1 MPIKNI
7 TFRVC
12 RWNMKTGRHIW
23 NNLLLFILTITFSA
37 CPPNKDVNEIETDF
51 GVTVN
56 SIIKDNIYNDPH
68 SYFRDER
75 NIEIIEDVTTCEKLR
90 KILIENSEKPVYIK
104 LEKSLSLDVH
114 GDNPACTQ
122 KEPTFLVKRN
132 SEIIIDGG
140 GEFLISQT
148 EPEKSQKGQPDSQES
163 TPLIKIINNRRVFL
177 KGFKLLGGRT
187 GVEKNLHSTVYLID
201 VDIINPVNNGVLITE
216 DNTIVNQTSHL
227 DLIRIAH
234 ATNGT
239 CNKNHGDDNTVVA
252 TSDACTL
259 TITCSGINC
268 TRTIS
273 TNGTGINITTAN
285 ATVIIPSGV
294 TVTISKVDGDNL
306 TMGVN
311 LQNGKLKIEGN
322 GKLIIRDYVT
332 GISMNNGHLICDKR
346 LPKDHIVFERS
357 DNKPFTFTAINEL
370 NTCVRNVGNF
380 NGNGN
385 LDMAWEVNS
394 TNNLKERTWIYLEF
408 GEPKMFVQSPGWA
421 IAGIGD
427 FDGNGIDDIFWR
439 HTDGSSWLY
448 YFELSD
454 DGTLKQKSS
463 IRSVSVDTKWQV
475 AGVGDFNRD
484 GKDDLF
490 WVNVS
495 TDRKNYISLMGID
508 MGSPVTI
515 PDVVSS
521 IPPPPGSE
529 LHTSYSGWD
538 VMYVDD
544 LDHDGIDD
552 VLWKNHNLSSYYIYL
567 IKRDRDGI
575 FSKEGIT
582 NTSLSGNFSGS
593 SQCIDIDNDNK
604 DAARFVQPN
613 TNNTGYYIN
622 NNNSPPVSS
631 CSVSDG
637 NEETLYKSNAY

>member
-1 MPIKNI
+1 ME
-7 TFRVC
+7 
-12 RWNMKTGRHIW
+12 RHIW
-23 NNLLLFILTITFSA
+23 NNLLLFILIITISA
-37 CPPNKDVNEIETDF
+37 CSSDKDVNGSTAEIETDF

-68 SYFRDER
+68 SYFQDER

-122 KEPTFLVKRN
+122 QEPTFLVKRN

-216 DNTIVNQTSHL
+216 DNTTVNQTSHL
-227 DLIRIAH
+227 DLIRSAH

-239 CNKNHGDDNTVVA
+239 CNKNHGDDDTVVA

-294 TVTISKVDGDNL
+294 TVTISKKEDGVNL
-306 TMGVN
+306 DRGVN

-332 GISMNNGHLICDKR
+332 GISMNNGHLFCDKS

-357 DNKPFTFTAINEL
+357 NNQPFTFTAINQL
-370 NTCVRNVGNF
+370 NTCARNVGNF

-385 LDMAWEVNS
+385 LDMAWEVNGRVA
-394 TNNLKERTWIYLEF
+394 NLTEHTWIYF
-408 GEPKMFVQSPGWA
+408 DIGVPKMFEQNPGWA

-448 YFELSD
+448 YFSFEGRN
-454 DGTLKQKSS
+454 GTRTLQQTSS
-463 IRSVSVDTKWQV
+463 ISSVSVDKDWQV
-475 AGVGDFNRD
+475 AGVGDFNSD

-490 WVNVS
+490 WVKVS
-495 TDRKNYISLMGID
+495 TGSNNYISLMGID
-508 MGSPVTI
+508 MGLPV
-515 PDVVSS
+515 VANASRLLQ
-521 IPPPPGSE
+521 PPGSE
-529 LHTSYSGWD
+529 LNTSYSGWD

-552 VLWKNHNLSSYYIYL
+552 VLWKNHNSTYYIYL

-575 FSKEGIT
+575 FSKENIT
-582 NTSLSGNFSGS
+582 YPSLIGDFSGS
-593 SQCIDIDNDNK
+593 SQCINDSINDNK
-604 DAARFVQPN
+604 DAARFVQAN
-613 TNNTGYYIN
+613 DNNTGYYIN
-622 NNNSPPVSS
+622 HNNTPTVSS